1 MSHQTNNTTVS
12 HLTSSLSLQLGVM
25 LVMGVAVVGCSKPK
39 PTESSHPSYD
49 IVKVD
54 DANTNVGSYQVPQN
68 TAMQNEPNY
77 QQILYGQRLLDDTKR
92 LLPNNVGADMNCN
105 SCHIAHGKVPLGDP
119 YINSF
124 NAYPSYNPR
133 AAKEVTLTE
142 RINGCFRRS
151 MNGKPLPPQSAE
163 MKAMLAYMQW
173 LSKTVPADQK
183 VKITN
188 MGKINKN
195 LKPNPERG
203 AEIYQAQCASCHGDN
218 GEGKKD
224 NQGHI
229 AFPPLWG
236 DKSFNIGAGMA
247 RTYTAAA
254 FVKYNMPMST
264 QTKGLWGHGGVLTDQ
279 DAIDVAE
286 YFSHQPRPDFPD
298 KVNDWPKGGKP
309 KDARY

>member
-173 LSKTVPADQK
+173 LSKTVPKTIFAQK
-183 VKITN
+183 
-188 MGKINKN
+188 
-195 LKPNPERG
+195 
-203 AEIYQAQCASCHGDN
+203 CASCHGEQGITQMVLILSRQLLVKIHLTMVLVWHVPIPRQPLLKAICHLAN
-218 GEGKKD
+218 QIACPTKKRLMSL
-224 NQGHI
+224 I
-229 AFPPLWG
+229 MLPLWIVQS
-236 DKSFNIGAGMA
+236 KPIKI
-247 RTYTAAA
+247 TTILKAA
-254 FVKYNMPMST
+254 
-264 QTKGLWGHGGVLTDQ
+264 
-279 DAIDVAE
+279 
-286 YFSHQPRPDFPD
+286 HQ
-298 KVNDWPKGGKP
+298 KMYVNNSIV
-309 KDARY
+309 